1 MSWQKTLVLCCVA
14 WLAAGS
20 SRSATPPERV
30 PLCSSLTIVT
40 AITQPLGDYESIKTI
55 TSVDNSG
62 VHLKYSN
69 EQPPLNV
76 GGGLLAQ
83 KLLLNR
89 SIRQSDLRT
98 SKLYLQWFGTN
109 IPTEVPGTT
118 AIGTSSTVLS
128 ALKSKGEGELGM
140 FDIPP
145 ARPGGEKL
153 TPSDVLQDY
162 EIYKLHRVESAPVM
176 VPVLLNDVKTELPA
190 IHAIGR
196 SDFYG
201 YKGEFFFLDD
211 ENNPLALKWRLRIG
225 SVASRPNTGGDPNTL
240 QVIKISHHC
249 GGGVSRLEQALLQ
262 NGRVDV
268 YDIFFSFN
276 SDEIREE
283 SEPTLRDIN
292 DILRRHTDW
301 KLSISGHTDNVASD
315 SFNFELSQRRAVAVK
330 NALVGSFGIDAGRL
344 TTSGYGKSR
353 PVDTNDTEEGRA
365 RNRRVEL
372 MRVR

>member
-1 MSWQKTLVLCCVA
+1 MSRQKTLALCCTVV
-14 WLAAGS
+14 WLAAGLGW
-20 SRSATPPERV
+20 AAPPSGSL
-30 PLCSSLTIVT
+30 PLCPGLTIVT
-40 AITQPLGDYESIKTI
+40 AITQAEGDYESIKTI
-55 TSVDNSG
+55 TSIDNSG

-69 EQPPLNV
+69 EQSPLNV
-76 GGGLLAQ
+76 GGGLLAR

-89 SIRQSDLRT
+89 SVRQSDLRT

-128 ALKSKGEGELGM
+128 LLKRTGEAELGM

-145 ARPGGEKL
+145 ARPGAAKL
-153 TPSDVLQDY
+153 TTSDVLEDY
-162 EIYKLHRVESAPVM
+162 EIYKLHRVESTPVM

-190 IHAIGR
+190 IHATGK

-201 YKGEFFFLDD
+201 YRAEFFFLDD

-225 SVASRPNTGGDPNTL
+225 SVASGPNAGGDPNTL
-240 QVIKISHHC
+240 QVVKISYYC
-249 GGGVSRLEQALLQ
+249 GGGLSRLEKALLE

-283 SEPTLRDIN
+283 SEPTLREIN
-292 DILRRHTDW
+292 DILRRHPDW
-301 KLSISGHTDNVASD
+301 KLSIDGHTDNIASD
-315 SFNFELSQRRAVAVK
+315 TFNLNLSERRAAAVK
-330 NALVGSFGIDAGRL
+330 NALVTSFGIKADRLSTAGH
-344 TTSGYGKSR
+344 GKSS
-353 PVDTNDTEEGRA
+353 PIDTNDTPEGRA

-372 MRVR
+372 VRR

>member
-1 MSWQKTLVLCCVA
+1 VLGFAISCSLGFA
-14 WLAAGS
+14 Q
-20 SRSATPPERV
+20 SASKV
-30 PLCSSLTIVT
+30 PLCPGLTVVT
-40 AITQPLGDYESIKTI
+40 AITHSDGDYESIKTI

-76 GGGLLAQ
+76 GGGLLAR

-89 SIRQSDLRT
+89 SVRQSDLRT

-109 IPTEVPGTT
+109 IPAEVPGTT

-128 ALKSKGEGELGM
+128 ALKRTREAELGM

-145 ARPGGEKL
+145 ARPGAAKL
-153 TPSDVLQDY
+153 TASDVLEDY
-162 EIYKLHRVESAPVM
+162 EIYKLHRLESTPVM

-190 IHAIGR
+190 IHATGK

-201 YKGEFFFLDD
+201 YHAEFFFLDD

-225 SVASRPNTGGDPNTL
+225 SVTSGPNAGGDPNTL
-240 QVIKISHHC
+240 QVIKISYYC
-249 GGGVSRLEQALLQ
+249 GGGLSRLEKALME

-283 SEPTLRDIN
+283 SEPTLREIN
-292 DILRRHTDW
+292 DILRRHSDW
-301 KLSISGHTDNVASD
+301 KLSIDGHTDNIASD
-315 SFNFELSQRRAVAVK
+315 TFNLNLSERRAAAVK
-330 NALVGSFGIDAGRL
+330 NALVTSFGIKANRLSTAGH
-344 TTSGYGKSR
+344 GKSR
-353 PVDTNDTEEGRA
+353 PIDTNGTPEGRA

-372 MRVR
+372 VRR

>member
-1 MSWQKTLVLCCVA
+1 M
-14 WLAAGS
+14 
-20 SRSATPPERV
+20 
-30 PLCSSLTIVT
+30 
-40 AITQPLGDYESIKTI
+40 
-55 TSVDNSG
+55 
-62 VHLKYSN
+62 
-69 EQPPLNV
+69 
-76 GGGLLAQ
+76 AQ

-89 SIRQSDLRT
+89 SIRQSDLRA

-128 ALKSKGEGELGM
+128 ALKSKGEAELGM

-145 ARPGGEKL
+145 ARPGGAKL
-153 TPSDVLQDY
+153 TTSDVLADS
-162 EIYKLHRVESAPVM
+162 ETYKLHRVESTPVM

-190 IHAIGR
+190 IHATGR

-201 YKGEFFFLDD
+201 YRAEFFFLDD
-211 ENNPLALKWRLRIG
+211 ENNPLALKWRLRINSVG
-225 SVASRPNTGGDPNTL
+225 SDASANGSPNTL

-249 GGGVSRLEQALLQ
+249 GGGISRLEQALLQ

-283 SEPTLRDIN
+283 SEPTLREIN
-292 DILRRHTDW
+292 DILRRHSDW
-301 KLSISGHTDNVASD
+301 KLSIDGHTDNIASD
-315 SFNFELSQRRAVAVK
+315 AFNLNLSERRAAAVK
-330 NALVGSFGIDAGRL
+330 NALVASFGIKADRLATAGH
-344 TTSGYGKSR
+344 GKSS
-353 PVDTNDTEEGRA
+353 PIDTNDTPEGRA

-372 MRVR
+372 VRR